1 MPDEVAGKHGGI
13 LMPPCEKK
21 PSTYNEV
28 SNLLLAQLGLEMP
41 AVNVKLLGDV
51 LVGARR
57 NEAKRPSRPDLTKR
71 ITELRDAAHEI
82 SDALVSPPILSWLA
96 EARPDLYEKWRDHRA
111 DTQDLAQT
119 AEAALLLVPKGKG
132 RARSATRREISSRAT
147 CALLVIELFELSG
160 KKLPPPTSARAHA
173 ISEALWLASGGPPW
187 TGHAKSLASWR
198 RYFVES
204 TEASPEHRQV
214 LREFVRRRLSV
225 RN

>member
-1 MPDEVAGKHGGI
+1 MPDEVAADHSSI
-13 LMPPCEKK
+13 LATLCEDKPP
-21 PSTYNEV
+21 TYNDV
-28 SNLLLAQLGLEMP
+28 SDLLLAQLGLEMP
-41 AVNVKLLGDV
+41 AVNVKLLGDI

-57 NEAKRPSRPDLTKR
+57 NEAKRPSRSDLTER

-82 SDALVSPPILSWLA
+82 SDALASPSILSWLA
-96 EARPDLYEKWRDHRA
+96 EARPDLYEKWPDHWA
-111 DTQDLAQT
+111 ATQDLAQT

-132 RARSATRREISSRAT
+132 RARSTTPREISPRAT
-147 CALLVIELFELSG
+147 CALFVIEMFELSG

-173 ISEALWLASGGPPW
+173 IAEALWLASGGPPW
-187 TGHAKSLASWR
+187 TGHAKNLASWR

-204 TEASPEHRQV
+204 TEASPEYRQV